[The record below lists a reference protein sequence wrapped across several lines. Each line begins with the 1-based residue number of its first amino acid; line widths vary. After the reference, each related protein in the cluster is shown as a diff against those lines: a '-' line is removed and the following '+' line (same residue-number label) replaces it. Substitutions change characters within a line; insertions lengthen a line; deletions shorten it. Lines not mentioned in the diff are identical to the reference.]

1 MKKLTVKEV
10 DTLVTLLRRAIAN
23 LQFEVHK
30 ERKATAAME
39 EVKVGAWKEG
49 EETFT
54 GDGTA
59 TTEFECV
66 RMVNENGE
74 TGKKMGGLMLAIPKD
89 IVNDMFDEREVRH
102 RIYDSIYD
110 GFC

>member
-10 DTLVTLLRRAIAN
+10 NALAALLRRAIAN

-30 ERKATAAME
+30 ERKATLDMD
-39 EVKVGAWKEG
+39 EVLVGDWKDG

-59 TTEFECV
+59 TQEFECA
-66 RMVNENGE
+66 RMVSEHPE
-74 TGKKMGGLMLAIPKD
+74 TGKKMGVLMFAIPSN
-89 IVNDMFDEREVRH
+89 IVQDMYNEKEL
-102 RIYDSIYD
+102 
-110 GFC
+110 